1 MGKETNALTTTP
13 KDQAL
18 AAPADLAQHAGHGTE
33 GIGSSD
39 VRPPRL
45 ALAQSGTPQ
54 TKKQND
60 KYIEGLAEGDL
71 FNDLTNERYK
81 TPVAFVVIKY
91 LGRRAMEFFT
101 EEERKKNPG
110 SVIKDRN
117 VPLND
122 ARCLPTT
129 DADGNWVPP
138 VADIFAD
145 YLVYLPESSE
155 VVTVTFKNKD
165 LSRNGAATT
174 LNSLMR
180 YPLKI
185 DGTVVLQPPAWART
199 FELGSAGKQD
209 GAYSWAVFTLKLR
222 GISDADTR
230 TIAGSLYDQFKASNV
245 IVEDA
250 PEGDANED
258 QPARDA
264 KVPF

>member
-1 MGKETNALTTTP
+1 MAKNEALTVVDKNT
-13 KDQAL
+13 AL
-18 AAPADLAQHAGHGTE
+18 TAPADMAEHAGHGTE
-33 GIGSSD
+33 GIGSAD

-60 KYIEGLAEGDL
+60 KYIDGLAEGDL

-222 GISDADTR
+222 GISDLDVR
-230 TIAGSLYDQFKASNV
+230 QIAGSLYDQFKASNV

-250 PEGDANED
+250 PEGDARED
-258 QPARDA
+258 GPALDA

>member
-1 MGKETNALTTTP
+1 MGKEAKDDALTTTP
-13 KDQAL
+13 KANAL
-18 AAPADLAQHAGHGTE
+18 MAPADLAEHAGHGTE
-33 GIGSSD
+33 GIGSGD

-60 KYIEGLAEGDL
+60 KYIEGLVEGDL

-91 LGRRAMEFFT
+91 LGRRAMEFYS

-117 VPLND
+117 VALDDP
-122 ARCLPTT
+122 RCLPTT
-129 DADGNWVPP
+129 DQDGNWVPP

-145 YLVYLPESSE
+145 YLVYLPETSE

-222 GISDADTR
+222 GVSDPDVRA
-230 TIAGSLYDQFKASNV
+230 IAGSLYDQFKASNV

-250 PEGDANED
+250 PEASDS
-258 QPARDA
+258 

>member
-1 MGKETNALTTTP
+1 MAKNEALTVVDKNT
-13 KDQAL
+13 AL
-18 AAPADLAQHAGHGTE
+18 TAPADMAEHAGHGTE
-33 GIGSSD
+33 GIGSAD
-39 VRPPRL
+39 VRPTRL

-54 TKKQND
+54 TKRAND
-60 KYIEGLAEGDL
+60 KYIDGLAEGDL

-91 LGRRAMEFFT
+91 LGRRAMEFFS
-101 EEERKKNPG
+101 EEERKKSPG

-122 ARCLPTT
+122 PRCLPTT

-138 VADIFAD
+138 AADIFAD
-145 YLVYLPESSE
+145 YLVYLPETSE
-155 VVTVTFKNKD
+155 VVTITFKNKD
-165 LSRNGAATT
+165 LSRNGVATT

-209 GAYSWAVFTLKLR
+209 GAYSWSVFTLKLR
-222 GISDADTR
+222 GISDPDVR
-230 TIAGSLYDQFKASNV
+230 QIAGSLYDQFKASNV
-245 IVEDA
+245 IIEDA
-250 PEGDANED
+250 PEGDTEAKD
-258 QPARDA
+258 D